1 MRWLRLRATV
11 LERLCCNDPPDC
23 MSDRLATPLRRRR
36 SAALWLVMVLLV
48 VTPACEPERSERE
61 LAVAAAALATGG
73 DADAARAAFATAL
86 QRFPASVEIRVRLAE
101 FLTAEGD
108 LGSARAVLDELAAM
122 PAGDEERRRALNVER
137 DWYLGLLMQSRGENL
152 LEPADRD
159 GYELAM
165 TSLLA
170 RDRDATLMSEWTGYL
185 MARARQALLAEPTL
199 PIDLQD
205 AANPAALANP
215 DQARQAL
222 VQLDRLIDGD
232 PILREPPTLEPALQ
246 SEAVAVRE
254 VLRGIVFGAEF
265 DRTFEEL
272 HRPRMVD
279 DGRYDVAS
287 NTFTL
292 SYSGPVPVEVA
303 PESGPDVYEQIA
315 EHFIARDMATDLA
328 FDLRGMSRDDAPPLP
343 FALDDMAGTEAR
355 SVTLDEQGALQFSI
369 RIPYETVRRAAFLL
383 QRRVDDEVARS
394 IVPAPGEG
402 SGSPDEA
409 PSDDDEDE

>member
-1 MRWLRLRATV
+1 MLGASTLG
-11 LERLCCNDPPDC
+11 
-23 MSDRLATPLRRRR
+23 
-36 SAALWLVMVLLV
+36 
-48 VTPACEPERSERE
+48 CEPERSERE

-73 DADAARAAFATAL
+73 DAAAARAAFASAL
-86 QRFPASVEIRVRLAE
+86 QRFPASVEVRVRLAE

-108 LGSARAVLDELAAM
+108 LAAARAVLDELAAM
-122 PAGDEERRRALNVER
+122 PAGDEERRRSLNVER
-137 DWYLGLLMQSRGENL
+137 DWYRALLMQSRGENL
-152 LEPADRD
+152 LEPTDRD

-185 MARARQALLAEPTL
+185 MARARQAILAEPTS
-199 PIDLQD
+199 PIDLSD

-246 SEAVAVRE
+246 SEALAVRE
-254 VLRGIVFGAEF
+254 ILRGIVFGAEF
-265 DRTFEEL
+265 DRTFAEL
-272 HRPRMVD
+272 HRPRLVD

-292 SYSGPVPVEVA
+292 RYNGPVPVEVA
-303 PESGPDVYEQIA
+303 PESGADVYEQIA
-315 EHFIARDMATDLA
+315 EHYIARNMATDLA

-343 FALDDMAGTEAR
+343 FAIADMAGTEA
-355 SVTLDEQGALQFSI
+355 SGVAVDEQGALQFSV

-394 IVPAPGEG
+394 LVPAPGEG
-402 SGSPDEA
+402 SGASVDA
-409 PSDDDEDE
+409 PATNDDDE